1 MQPNKEAQK
10 SGERVFSP
18 EDLQAYAELSS
29 AFEKVYGQKPDLD
42 MLDSLPEEE
51 QDQIIDQLL
60 KAEA

>member
-1 MQPNKEAQK
+1 MQQNKEARK
-10 SGERVFSP
+10 SGERAFSP

-29 AFEKVYGQKPDLD
+29 TFEKVYGQKPDLD

>member
-10 SGERVFSP
+10 SGERTFSP
-18 EDLQAYAELSS
+18 EDQQAYAELSS

>member
-1 MQPNKEAQK
+1 MQQNKEAQK
-10 SGERVFSP
+10 SGERAFSP

-29 AFEKVYGQKPDLD
+29 AFKKVYGQEPDLD

-51 QDQIIDQLL
+51 QEQIIDQLL